1 METTIEQVA
10 AAIARGTR
18 VLLLVRH
25 AERPRISNEDRTF
38 GASLPLTAAGERMSR
53 DFGAKLRAAVRG
65 ADVQFRASPLRR
77 TVMTAERIAEGM
89 GIDPGPIATDA
100 RIGNAG
106 AFVASE
112 RELWECFRDTKF
124 FAHMQEY
131 FRDGVQRGFNPLA
144 AATDAYEDYVLSRF
158 TAQTGIFTT
167 HDVFVASFLH
177 GRGVETH
184 FSEANW
190 PRFLDAA
197 AIFPDADGAR
207 RYAFV
212 RAGLSDRI
220 CGVDTGAAREPVVL
234 ASGSPRRAKILAAHG
249 VAFTVVKTDAPEVS
263 DSRDPVRTVRENARA
278 KGAAAHARRVLSADT
293 IVWCAGRI
301 YGKPR
306 DLSEAKEFL
315 RALSGRTHTV
325 FTGVAFDGDVRVV
338 ESRVTFRDL
347 SEAVIDDYLARVNP
361 LDRAGA
367 YDIDASGEMLVAGY
381 TGSYENIM
389 GLPLEP
395 LRDWGIL

>member
-112 RELWECFRDTKF
+112 REMWECFRDTKF
-124 FAHMQEY
+124 FEHMGEY
-131 FRDGVQRGFNPLA
+131 FRDGVQRGFHPLA
-144 AATDAYEDYVLSRF
+144 EATRAYEEYVVSRF
-158 TAQTGIFTT
+158 SAQVGIFTT

-177 GRGVETH
+177 GKGVETQ

-197 AIFPDADGAR
+197 GIVFAADGTR
-207 RYAFV
+207 RTVFV

-220 CGVDTGAAREPVVL
+220 CGVLD
-234 ASGSPRRAKILAAHG
+234 
-249 VAFTVVKTDAPEVS
+249 
-263 DSRDPVRTVRENARA
+263 ARA
-278 KGAAAHARRVLSADT
+278 
-293 IVWCAGRI
+293 
-301 YGKPR
+301 
-306 DLSEAKEFL
+306 
-315 RALSGRTHTV
+315 
-325 FTGVAFDGDVRVV
+325 
-338 ESRVTFRDL
+338 SRH
-347 SEAVIDDYLARVNP
+347 E
-361 LDRAGA
+361 
-367 YDIDASGEMLVAGY
+367 GY
-381 TGSYENIM
+381 
-389 GLPLEP
+389 
-395 LRDWGIL
+395 